1 VTNVTRMPQESKTA
15 RSPKIPNTPVAR
27 RQRISELLTTE
38 TVRFQGQLEELLAL
52 DGLDVTQATLSR
64 DLDELGAVK
73 VRDASGSLVYAI
85 PSTSERHIPAGG
97 EGADAKLARLAEEL
111 IVSVNSSA
119 NIAVLRTPPGA
130 AHYFASAI
138 DHAAPEGVIGSIA
151 GDDTIMVIT
160 ANSNGGAAF
169 ADRMAAMAEGSD
181 RKKK

>member
-1 VTNVTRMPQESKTA
+1 MAEADRTT
-15 RSPKIPNTPVAR
+15 KIPNTPVAR

-38 TVRFQGQLEELLAL
+38 TVRFQGQLEELLAQ
-52 DGLDVTQATLSR
+52 DGLEVTQATLSR

-97 EGADAKLARLAEEL
+97 EGADVKLARLAEEL
-111 IVSVNSSA
+111 IVSVDFSGNL
-119 NIAVLRTPPGA
+119 AVLRTPPGA

-151 GDDTIMVIT
+151 GDDTIMVVT
-160 ANSNGGAAF
+160 RDVQGGRAF
-169 ADRMAAMAEGSD
+169 AARISAMAEGAE

>member
-1 VTNVTRMPQESKTA
+1 MSQNPSRTT
-15 RSPKIPNTPVAR
+15 KIPNTPVAR

-52 DGLDVTQATLSR
+52 DGLEVTQATLSR

-97 EGADAKLARLAEEL
+97 EGADVKLVRVAEEL
-111 IVSVNSSA
+111 VVSVDFSGNL
-119 NIAVLRTPPGA
+119 AVLRTPPGA
-130 AHYFASAI
+130 AQYFASAI

-151 GDDTIMVIT
+151 GDDTVMVIMKD
-160 ANSNGGAAF
+160 ADGGRAF
-169 ADRMAAMAEGSD
+169 AARIAAMAEGSE